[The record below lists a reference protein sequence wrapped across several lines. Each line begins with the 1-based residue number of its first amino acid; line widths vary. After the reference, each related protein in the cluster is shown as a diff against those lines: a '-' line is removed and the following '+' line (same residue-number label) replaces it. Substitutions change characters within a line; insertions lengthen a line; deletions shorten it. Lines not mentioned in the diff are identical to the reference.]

1 MNTDLSALFRT
12 VITVL
17 NDEVRPKVSD
27 EQVRIQLAAVVD
39 ILGKLQGMTAWAPD
53 AMQQQAQALQ
63 AGCQSFEA
71 LATQAGLTLP
81 APVVCNA
88 DELGRVEQ
96 RLVQL
101 TDWLFAH
108 KDMDESLRTEL
119 DMLLCDAMR
128 QQLLAERKRIPLTD
142 FASMSAGGKAVTDS
156 KKD

>member
-1 MNTDLSALFRT
+1 MNTELSSLFRT

-17 NDEVRPKVSD
+17 NDEVRPEVSD
-27 EQVRIQLAAVVD
+27 EQVRIQLAAAVD

-53 AMQQQAQALQ
+53 ALQQQAQALQ
-63 AGCQSFEA
+63 AGCRSFEV

-81 APVVCNA
+81 VPVVGDA
-88 DELGRVEQ
+88 DELGRAEK

-108 KDMDESLRTEL
+108 KDMAEPLRTEL
-119 DMLLCDAMR
+119 DVLLRDAMR

-142 FASMSAGGKAVTDS
+142 FASMSAGGKAMTDS

>member
-1 MNTDLSALFRT
+1 MNAELSSLFRT

-17 NDEVRPKVSD
+17 NDEVWPEVSD

-53 AMQQQAQALQ
+53 ALQQQAQALQ

-71 LATQAGLTLP
+71 LATKAGLTLP
-81 APVVCNA
+81 APVEGDA
-88 DELGRVEQ
+88 DELWRIEQ

-108 KDMDESLRTEL
+108 KDMAEPLRTKL
-119 DMLLCDAMR
+119 DMLLRDAMR

-142 FASMSAGGKAVTDS
+142 FASMSAGGKAMTDS